1 MKVHNARSQ
10 ALVTPEIALQ
20 YLKEGNERFVNN
32 LKANRNLMPM
42 QPGDVAATHADCS
55 LLENLTGYR
64 PQVRIE
70 EGVKEFV
77 RWYRKFYQL

>member
-1 MKVHNARSQ
+1 
-10 ALVTPEIALQ
+10 
-20 YLKEGNERFVNN
+20 
-32 LKANRNLMPM
+32 M

-70 EGVKEFV
+70 EGVKQFV
-77 RWYRKFYQL
+77 RWYRGFYQL